1 MFLIVPTLQRG
12 NDPFSY
18 AIRKSRFFDKRRK
31 SLEMRGFS
39 DKPITVDPT
48 ADYQPTHRFT
58 VSKTFLRLADELGK
72 VVVPRKRGWPKNKQ
86 V

>member
-1 MFLIVPTLQRG
+1 
-12 NDPFSY
+12 
-18 AIRKSRFFDKRRK
+18 
-31 SLEMRGFS
+31 MRGFS

>member
-1 MFLIVPTLQRG
+1 MR
-12 NDPFSY
+12 FSY

-39 DKPITVDPT
+39 DKLITVDPAT
-48 ADYQPTHRFT
+48 DSQPTLRFT

-72 VVVPRKRGWPKNKQ
+72 VVVFRKRGWLKNK
-86 V
+86 